1 MNKVNEKVKN
11 HPFKIV
17 SVEDELN
24 NMVKNRDQFI
34 QKLGKDTYDNLV
46 KKLEDD
52 ILNRKRPRS
61 ASSPEV

>member
-1 MNKVNEKVKN
+1 MNKVDDKVKN
-11 HPFKIV
+11 HPFKTIT
-17 SVEDELN
+17 VEDELA
-24 NMVKNRDQFI
+24 NMIKNRDKFI
-34 QKLGKDTYDNLV
+34 QQLGQETYDNLV